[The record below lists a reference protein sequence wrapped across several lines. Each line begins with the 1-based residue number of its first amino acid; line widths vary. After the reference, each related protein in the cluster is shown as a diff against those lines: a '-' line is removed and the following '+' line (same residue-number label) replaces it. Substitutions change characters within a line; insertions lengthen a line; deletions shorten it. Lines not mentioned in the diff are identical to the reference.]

1 METKT
6 YMPNLYKK
14 KFGGKRLYPKK
25 EESVRRYSLFWNDS
39 QGQQ

>member
-14 KFGGKRLYPKK
+14 KFGGKKAISK
-25 EESVRRYSLFWNDS
+25 ERRKC
-39 QGQQ
+39 